1 MNPSIAFA
9 ARTARLAREATTP
22 VYSTSTPTP
31 AERLAAYD
39 HIVAIELDS
48 DWGRSWSHMPESET
62 DEYLN
67 AVLHAYDLSDY
78 CHSAKCKCGD
88 PDYIV

>member
-1 MNPSIAFA
+1 MNPMMVAQN
-9 ARTARLAREATTP
+9 RTARLAREATTP
-22 VYSTSTPTP
+22 AYSTSTPTS

-39 HIVAIELDS
+39 HIVAVELED
-48 DWGRSWSHMPESET
+48 DYGRSWSHMPESET
-62 DEYLN
+62 DEYLD